1 MTCYLD
7 LLRSHSEAGLS
18 ETSQLQGR
26 GKLYFFAILFLPG
39 PTARIS
45 FPGRVSLLMLLFMQ
59 LGVNCSAPVFQ
70 HSAEPRVSTQKIF
83 IQQNHCL
90 PVAHFPGVTESQ
102 SLPLRALMGPTL
114 PILSPGH
121 LTLSGVITL
130 ITDDVRL
137 TCHCSTD

>member
-1 MTCYLD
+1 MPMTCYLD

-59 LGVNCSAPVFQ
+59 LRVNCSAPVFQ

-114 PILSPGH
+114 SNLVSWS
-121 LTLSGVITL
+121 LDSVW
-130 ITDDVRL
+130 
-137 TCHCSTD
+137 CHHSDH